1 MNHRSVSKKAIITL
15 VAIFTFLS
23 LFAATEVADTT
34 VVAEYKDSKITM
46 SNVNKRL
53 SQIPPMYKSKYDTV
67 EGKKELLDIICTEE
81 IFYLEALDRKIMEQ
95 DDFFERIADQV
106 KNTYFS
112 EYRKDLLKDAITFS
126 DEEKRAYFTENHDQY
141 KDRTFE
147 EAEKLIEAKLKPEK
161 ENALIEMKKDELFVK
176 YNVVINYDVLP
187 QINTTAPDSN
197 EVIINE
203 KIISSSDSR
212 IDRTVGDLVAHIDI
226 LSKRVQ
232 ISLRTDEGKKSY
244 VEKLAKSDVFYL
256 DALEKGYDKNP
267 MLKATVEQIERNMAL
282 RTVYNFLVIDSIDKS
297 DERLEEYYNT
307 NIKEFSTLAHRK
319 IQTFGFDTKKTASKM
334 RKTVKKLIK
343 KQKEDEI
350 NTLIAENS
358 VYPKGDGILDHI
370 YDNGIIPGM
379 GKDQVYCDMVWETKP
394 KKLSDVFQNSKGIYV
409 FFRILED
416 VIATAKPF
424 EEEKARVEKTL
435 MRTLS
440 KEKFENVKKELETK
454 YALVKYTDRM
464 VVRLSAEEY
473 FNKAEAAQKR
483 RRFNDA
489 IFYYDEIMKYH
500 KNSKDDYKAMFMKGF
515 LFAEE
520 LKDTEKAIALFEE
533 FLALYPEGDLSESAQ
548 YMLSSLKNKE
558 DMIDS
563 IEFEDK

>member
-1 MNHRSVSKKAIITL
+1 MNHRSISKKTIITL

-23 LFAATEVADTT
+23 LFAATEVADST
-34 VVAEYKDSKITM
+34 VVAKFKDSKITM
-46 SNVNKRL
+46 GNVNKRL

-81 IFYLEALDRKIMEQ
+81 IFYLEALDQKIMEQ
-95 DDFFERIADQV
+95 NDFFERIADQV

-112 EYRKDLLKDAITFS
+112 EYRKDLLKDAISFT
-126 DEEKRAYFTENHDQY
+126 DEEKRAYFKENHDQY

-147 EAEKLIEAKLKPEK
+147 EAEKMIEAKLKPEK
-161 ENALIEMKKDELFVK
+161 ENALIEKKREELFEK
-176 YNVVINYDVLP
+176 YDVIINYDILP
-187 QINTTAPDSN
+187 QINTMAPDSN

-203 KIISSSDSR
+203 KIITSSNPL
-212 IDRTVGDLVAHIDI
+212 IDRTVKDLVAHLDI

-232 ISLRTDEGKKSY
+232 ISLRTDDGKKQY
-244 VEKLAKSDVFYL
+244 IDRLAKSDVFYL

-267 MLKATVEQIERNMAL
+267 MLKATIEQIERNMAL
-282 RTVYNFLVIDSIDKS
+282 RTVYNKLVVESIDTS
-297 DERLEEYYNT
+297 DEKLREYYNE
-307 NIKEFSTLAHRK
+307 NIKEFSSLAHRK
-319 IQTFGFDTKKTASKM
+319 IQTFGFETKKIAAKM

-343 KQKEDEI
+343 KKKDEEI
-350 NTLIAENS
+350 KTLIADNS
-358 VYPKGDGILDHI
+358 VYATGDGILNHV

-379 GKDQVYCDMVWETKP
+379 GKDQVYCDMVWKTDP
-394 KKLSDVFQNSKGIYV
+394 KDLSKVFQNSKGIYV

-416 VIATAKPF
+416 VMATAKPF
-424 EEEKARVEKTL
+424 EEEKDRIEKTL

-440 KEKFENVKKELETK
+440 KEKFENVKQELETK
-454 YALVKYTDRM
+454 YALVTYPDKM
-464 VVRLSAEEY
+464 AVRLTAEEY

-489 IFYYDEIMKYH
+489 IFYYDEVMKYH
-500 KNSKDDYKAMFMKGF
+500 KNNKDDYKAMFMKGF

-520 LKDTEKAIALFEE
+520 LKDTEKAIEIFEE
-533 FLALYPEGDLSESAQ
+533 FLELYPEGDLSESAQ
-548 YMLSSLKNKE
+548 YMLSSLKNNE
-558 DMIDS
+558 DMIEL